1 MMRKI
6 AGLIL
11 LVIVTVSILFIRTE
25 ISNADEQVAVVLNGE
40 NIYLNE
46 VDQTLDLEGF
56 MSQLY
61 QINPR
66 FVQVIYQTEA
76 GAELL
81 NEYRK
86 ANIES
91 IIMRKLL
98 EGKIEEEN
106 IIISDERKEEIFN
119 EQVKYILQENNITEE
134 QLLENLKMQGI
145 ESLEVYKELLFA
157 QNESVLLIAELQN
170 KITESLTVSDE
181 DVQNYYN
188 ENQEQFVKGER
199 VEASH
204 ILVEKEETAREV
216 LDKLNGGSKFAE
228 LAKEYSLDGSAQ
240 DGGELGFFNKGK
252 MVKPFEEA
260 AFSMKIGEV
269 SEPVQTEY
277 GYHIILV
284 TDKEEESVISF
295 EESKEQIKNALIN
308 QKQVEKLNDYVN
320 DLRESAEI
328 EILL

>member
-1 MMRKI
+1 MRKKT
-6 AGLIL
+6 GLIL
-11 LVIVTVSILFIRTE
+11 LVLLTVSILFIRTE
-25 ISNADEQVAVVLNGE
+25 MSNADEQVAVVLNGK
-40 NIYLNE
+40 NIYLSE
-46 VDQTLDLEGF
+46 VDQALDLQGF
-56 MSQLY
+56 IGQLH
-61 QINPR
+61 QMNPG

-91 IIMRKLL
+91 VIMRKLL
-98 EGKIEEEN
+98 EEKIEEEN
-106 IIISDERKEEIFN
+106 ITISDERKDEIFN
-119 EQVKYILQENNITEE
+119 EQIEYIIQENNMTED
-134 QLLENLKMQGI
+134 QLLQNLKMQGI
-145 ESLEVYKELLFA
+145 ESFDVYKELLFA
-157 QNESVLLIAELQN
+157 QNESVLLVAELQN
-170 KITESLTVSDE
+170 KVIETITVSDD

-188 ENQEQFVKGER
+188 ENQEQFVKEES

-216 LDKLNGGSKFAE
+216 LEKLNGGSKFTE

-240 DGGELGFFNKGK
+240 NGGELGFFTKGR

-260 AFSMKIGEV
+260 AFSMKVGEV